1 MTNLERSYNTRGYYP
16 RLILLAVGLFV
27 VGTNAFVIAGLL
39 PAIATTF
46 GVQVSDVSY
55 SITFYAIVVAVAAPA
70 VSILVPRWSRTKLMT
85 SGLVLIAAGTVLAA
99 LATSVE
105 LFTVGRVIAALGG
118 AALVPAATAAAAA
131 IAPPAK
137 RGRAIAFVALGFTA
151 ASALGSP
158 IGTALGAVGGW
169 QLPLFGVAGLAV
181 LLAVCV
187 ALVVRDIPIGAPATI
202 AQRFAPLKD
211 PRILMAL
218 LATLL
223 ITIGF
228 NTVYIFSAEVT
239 KIATG
244 GAGTLLAILLLIYGV
259 AGTVGNLG
267 AGQLTDRFGNRRT
280 ASVFIAAQ
288 AAALLL
294 ISFTLSS
301 YLAMAILF
309 GIWGLVA
316 FAAVPPIQHRLIA
329 VNPETSGLALSWY
342 TTAMYIGIS
351 LAPPVGAAALAI
363 GGPALVP
370 VFGAATSVLAVIVF
384 QVGYATR
391 RRNRNTVQNGLVPAE

>member
-1 MTNLERSYNTRGYYP
+1 
-16 RLILLAVGLFV
+16 
-27 VGTNAFVIAGLL
+27 
-39 PAIATTF
+39 
-46 GVQVSDVSY
+46 
-55 SITFYAIVVAVAAPA
+55 
-70 VSILVPRWSRTKLMT
+70 
-85 SGLVLIAAGTVLAA
+85 
-99 LATSVE
+99 
-105 LFTVGRVIAALGG
+105 
-118 AALVPAATAAAAA
+118 
-131 IAPPAK
+131 
-137 RGRAIAFVALGFTA
+137 
-151 ASALGSP
+151 
-158 IGTALGAVGGW
+158 
-169 QLPLFGVAGLAV
+169 VAGLAF
-181 LLAVCV
+181 LLAI
-187 ALVVRDIPIGAPATI
+187 ATAIVVRDIPIGAPATV

-239 KIATG
+239 AIATG
-244 GAGTLLAILLLIYGV
+244 GAGTLLAVLLLVYGV

-267 AGQLTDRFGNRRT
+267 AGHLTDRLGNRRT
-280 ASVFIAAQ
+280 ASVFIGSQ
-288 AAALLL
+288 ALALLL
-294 ISFTLSS
+294 ISFTSSS

-329 VNPETSGLALSWY
+329 ANPETSGLALSWY

-363 GGPALVP
+363 GGPTLVP

-384 QVGYATR
+384 QIGYAR
-391 RRNRNTVQNGLVPAE
+391 RRGNHAQLPVQNGLVHAE